1 MQKVENMEN
10 LTPLEKFQKLHKPKE
25 GKSKLWDFKEEIKE
39 LLEKRYTIKQIYE
52 YLRDYRQIKQKP
64 RTVYDFIK
72 RNKDKILNTTQPS
85 QPVKKEEIKQQQLQ
99 PSAPI
104 KQKQQDK
111 STIQPTAAEKEY
123 KKDNKSKYAIE
134 EIEEENPLTYEEYSK
149 DYDEAIEVLTPEQW
163 KKTGFVFRKDAWTKI
178 SKEEFE
184 RAKWL
189 LATKPIA
196 FYQINKQ
203 KGVYYKTIR
212 NLKNE
217 CIEKGYDLR
226 RYLAYLSSLEN
237 KKDDDPV
244 VNSLDFFIKKV
255 MDFGS

>member
-1 MQKVENMEN
+1 MTQTKEFID
-10 LTPLEKFQKLHKPKE
+10 KFTKIYKP
-25 GKSKLWDFKEEIKE
+25 GNRKSKLWKYTDEIKE
-39 LLEKRYTIKQIYE
+39 LLEKNYSYKQIYI
-52 YLRDYRQIKQKP
+52 YLRDFRQIKFKEHS
-64 RTVYDFIK
+64 VYMFIK
-72 RNKDKILNTTQPS
+72 RNKDKILNTTQPL
-85 QPVKKEEIKQQQLQ
+85 QPIKKEEKMQQLQ
-99 PSAPI
+99 PSAPVQE
-104 KQKQQDK
+104 QKPKDK
-111 STIQPTAAEKEY
+111 STIQPTAAEKEN

-149 DYDEAIEVLTPEQW
+149 DYDEAIEVLTPEQS
-163 KKTGFVFRKDAWTKI
+163 KQTGFVFRKDAWTKI

-217 CIEKGYDLR
+217 CIEKGHDLR
-226 RYLAYLSSLEN
+226 RYLAYLSSLRN
-237 KKDDDPV
+237 KRDNDPV
-244 VNSLDFFIKKV
+244 VNSLDFFIEHV
-255 MDFGS
+255 MDYGRKKR

>member
-1 MQKVENMEN
+1 MTQTKEFID
-10 LTPLEKFQKLHKPKE
+10 KFTKIYKP
-25 GKSKLWDFKEEIKE
+25 GNRKSKLWKYTDEIKE
-39 LLEKRYTIKQIYE
+39 LLEKNYSYKQIYI
-52 YLRDYRQIKQKP
+52 YLRDFRQIKFKEHS
-64 RTVYDFIK
+64 VYMFIK
-72 RNKDKILNTTQPS
+72 RNKDKILNTTQSS
-85 QPVKKEEIKQQQLQ
+85 QPTKEEIKQQQLQ
-99 PSAPI
+99 PSTPV
-104 KQKQQDK
+104 QKQQDK
-111 STIQPTAAEKEY
+111 STIQPTAAKKEKKE
-123 KKDNKSKYAIE
+123 DKYAIE

-149 DYDEAIEVLTPEQW
+149 DYDEAIEVLTPEQS
-163 KKTGFVFRKDAWTKI
+163 KQTGFVFRKDAWRKL

-196 FYQINKQ
+196 DWQINKQ

-217 CIEKGYDLR
+217 CIEKGHDLR

-244 VNSLDFFIKKV
+244 VNSLDFFIEKV
-255 MDFGS
+255 MDFGRKKR